1 MRLRAALAGMAI
13 VAAACSPTEVT
24 TTATSP
30 TLPPLATT
38 TTTAPALQTG
48 VGVGD
53 RTIRLAAFLPLSGS
67 LAGIG
72 RSILEGHRAYWR
84 YVNDD
89 LGGVAG
95 RFTVALDEVDTAYDP
110 TPAAAELA
118 AREDSILGISA
129 MLGSPVTRA
138 LLDTDETMPIMVGSQ
153 AVLWAKHDNAVYNL
167 AVPTYRDQVS
177 VLWDL
182 AVDTA
187 GDPSDVGFVAAAGLY
202 GEDCL
207 AGTGTRPQIISR
219 YPAGT
224 TDFEGVIKDLDGAKA
239 LVACVTSAELVRI
252 IATGNLLGF
261 TPAIYATGLSFDPT
275 VLDALEAVPEDLWVA
290 GAPPAYE
297 DDTPGMKLFR
307 SVTDGLDD
315 VNAWT
320 FLGYTQAA
328 TFHLLLEQ
336 AVDDGTLT
344 RPGVLAARGH
354 VGEVDFGYGWGP
366 AGFHDDGI
374 LPEVPVT
381 VSVPDADATFGLRV
395 LDQ

>member
-1 MRLRAALAGMAI
+1 MRLRAALAAI
-13 VAAACSPTEVT
+13 VVIAAACSPTEVT
-24 TTATSP
+24 TTATSS
-30 TLPPLATT
+30 TLRPSATT
-38 TTTAPALQTG
+38 TTTVPTLQTG

-53 RTIRLAAFLPLSGS
+53 GTIHLAAFLPLSGS

-72 RSILEGHRAYWR
+72 QSILEGHRAYWR

-110 TPAAAELA
+110 APATAELA

-138 LLDTDETMPIMVGSQ
+138 LLDANSTMPIMVGSQ
-153 AVLWAKHDNAVYNL
+153 AVPWAKHGNAVYNL
-167 AVPTYRDQVS
+167 AVPTYRDQVT

-182 AVDTA
+182 AIDAA
-187 GDPSDVGFVAAAGLY
+187 GDASDVGFVAAAGLY
-202 GEDCL
+202 GDDCL
-207 AGTGTRPQIISR
+207 AGTVTQPKIISR

-224 TDFEGVIKDLDGAKA
+224 TDFEGVVRDVDRAKV

-261 TPAIYATGLSFDPT
+261 TPPIYATGPSYDRA

-290 GAPPAYE
+290 GGPPAYE
-297 DDTPGMKLFR
+297 DDTPGMQLFR
-307 SVTDGLDD
+307 TVTDGLDD
-315 VNAWT
+315 INTWT
-320 FLGYTQAA
+320 FVGYAQAA

-336 AVDDGTLT
+336 AIDDGTLT
-344 RPGVLAARGH
+344 RSGVLAARGR
-354 VGEVDFGYGWGP
+354 VGDVDFGYGWGP
-366 AGFHDDGI
+366 AGFDDDGI
-374 LPEVPVT
+374 LPHVPVT
-381 VSVPDADATFGLRV
+381 VSVPDPDAAFGLRAI
-395 LDQ
+395 DQ